1 MPAGPQS
8 TPTLPQ
14 AGLAEL
20 PAAPARKS
28 PKKPAAPARKDT
40 KDTKEAKEAKEAKE
54 QKEAKE
60 TGEPMGPTGAGRA
73 GGAGHKKAT
82 PKKKGESWTRVVF
95 LGGVGEIGRNMT
107 AFEYEGKIIVIDAGL
122 MFPTEEMLGVD
133 LVLPDFRYLAERSKD
148 VLGLVLTHGH
158 EDHIGGVPFLL
169 RNLNP
174 PIYGTRLTLGLL
186 KGKLDE
192 HRLTATAKLKE
203 IKAPGQL
210 TLGPFTLRFLQVAHS
225 IPDSIGMLITTP
237 SGTILHTGDWKLDPT
252 PLDGHGTDLAGFGEV
267 GRAGVDLMFS
277 DSTNALVPGHLP
289 SERSA
294 GEAVRDVVRRA
305 AGRVVIACFASNIH
319 RVQQILNAAHETG
332 RVVAFIGRSMVRNL
346 QIGSE
351 LGYLQVPP
359 GTVVPVEESR
369 RHPPSK
375 VIIVCTGSQGEPLSA
390 LSLMAVREHRH
401 IELAEDDTVVF
412 SATAIPGN
420 ESAVRRVIDG
430 LSRIG
435 VEVIAPPAYAVHVS
449 GHAAAGELRTM
460 LSLVQPKW
468 FVPVHGEYRMMK
480 AHARIAHET
489 GIPPERTMV
498 VEDGAV
504 VELRKGK
511 VRLGEP
517 VEAGYVFVDGL
528 GIGDVEDV
536 VLRDRRILAA
546 DGILICVLSIDQAT
560 GELLAGPDLISRGF
574 VYEGQAA
581 AFYDEARATIR
592 DSLAGVPHEELAD
605 WAALRRHVRRSLG
618 KFVWSRTGRRP
629 MILPVVMEV

>member
-1 MPAGPQS
+1 MADTAARPRRARKAAPGNAPPAEAP
-8 TPTLPQ
+8 
-14 AGLAEL
+14 ADVV
-20 PAAPARKS
+20 AAPA
-28 PKKPAAPARKDT
+28 PPAPPPR
-40 KDTKEAKEAKEAKE
+40 KEAKEAKEGREGRDGKE
-54 QKEAKE
+54 GKPK
-60 TGEPMGPTGAGRA
+60 RA
-73 GGAGHKKAT
+73 A
-82 PKKKGESWTRVVF
+82 PKKKGAPQESWTRVIF

-107 AFEYEGKIIVIDAGL
+107 AFEYQGKIVVVDAGL

-133 LVLPDFRYLAERSKD
+133 LVLPDFSYLAERRGD

-158 EDHIGGVPFLL
+158 EDHIGGVPYLL

-174 PIYGTRLTLGLL
+174 PIFGTRLTLGLL

-192 HRLTATAKLKE
+192 HHLTASAKLTE
-203 IKAPGQL
+203 IAAPGTL

-225 IPDSIGMLITTP
+225 IPDSIGMLITSP
-237 SGTILHTGDWKLDPT
+237 GGTILHTGDWKLDPT
-252 PLDGHGTDLAGFGEV
+252 PMDGHGTDLAGFGEV

-319 RVQQILNAAHETG
+319 RIQQILNAAHETG
-332 RVVAFIGRSMVRNL
+332 RVVAFIGRSMVRNI
-346 QIGSE
+346 QIASE
-351 LGYLQVPP
+351 LGYLRVPA
-359 GTVVPVEESR
+359 GTVVAVDESR
-369 RHPPSK
+369 KHPASK

-390 LSLMAVREHRH
+390 LSLMAVRQHRH
-401 IELAEDDTVVF
+401 IELAEQDTVVF
-412 SATAIPGN
+412 SATPIPGN

-435 VEVIAPPAYAVHVS
+435 VEVVAPPGAAVHVS
-449 GHAAAGELRTM
+449 GHAASGELRTM

-480 AHARIAHET
+480 AHARIAQET
-489 GIPPERTMV
+489 GVPAERTMV

-511 VRLGEP
+511 VRRGEP
-517 VEAGYVFVDGL
+517 VDAGYVFVDGL

-536 VLRDRRILAA
+536 VLRDRHILAA
-546 DGILICVLSIDQAT
+546 DGILVCVLSVDQAT

-581 AFYDEARATIR
+581 AFYDEARAAIR
-592 DSLAGVPHEELAD
+592 DSLAGVPLEELAD